1 MKVKL
6 SENLNF
12 IIIAVFSVV
21 VTLLL
26 AYYAFILLYGKNSYN
41 VYVNLL
47 DKKQNLQ
54 IDIKNLQQE
63 NALLQKKYLELKNLE
78 PEEI

>member
-12 IIIAVFSVV
+12 IIIAVSSVMI
-21 VTLLL
+21 TLLL
-26 AYYAFILLYGKNSYN
+26 AYYAFILLYGKNSYS